1 MLDQDM
7 AMEEDIGLTEEE
19 AQEELKGKL
28 DALSSVLSGWRS
40 EAISSR
46 QASGI
51 ETEWQED
58 EDYYE
63 GIDDLNRNS
72 QRPRNAKPTGVG
84 SSDNSDTL
92 TASTGSKIF
101 PNITR
106 PFVDASSDRTAD
118 MLLPVDDVAWVL
130 NPTPIPEMG
139 QIADGEIP
147 PDILAQIQAEGGDE
161 AVIEAKKQQ
170 LIEEVALVVK
180 EARETAERAEK
191 RIQDW
196 HIECQYH
203 AHARKMIKDCSRIG
217 TGVLKGP
224 IVTKKQVVA
233 YKGGKLIVKE
243 EIVPVTRR
251 IDPINF
257 YPHGACGE
265 YVDNGSYAMDRD
277 DITRKKLEELKG
289 TPGYFD
295 FQIDACLDEGPTE
308 TTDVA
313 TTERQNRKKKDNKD
327 LFDIWYLYGQVQVE
341 EYLRALQLRPDLDNE
356 SITEELD
363 SIEGKKSVYIE
374 ATIVNDRVVK
384 LIQNTLDTGE
394 FPYDVMVWQARRGS
408 PWGIGVGR
416 QVRTA
421 QDIFKAA
428 WRNMMDNAG
437 RASGPQVIWD
447 EEYIEP
453 AIGDTYQIKPWGQW
467 VLKKSLSQ
475 GMRIDQVFA
484 FIQAPMYQA
493 EMRNIIEMAISLAQ
507 EATGLPLIMQGQTDG
522 ATPDTLG
529 GMVLQNN
536 NASTVMRGIARTFD
550 DRVTERNVRRHY
562 TYLLIYGEDNEKGDF
577 KVDAKGSAGLVERD
591 MQAPI
596 LMNLMTL
603 FQNPVYGK
611 DPKRASD
618 EFLKAMRF
626 DATQFDY
633 NDEDWKEVVAKIMEP
648 APDSA
653 LEIANIR
660 KEMNSETLASREN
673 VEAYKSQAQAALK
686 NAEQEF
692 EVLMS
697 TVNQDELAFKE
708 SEAYKRVTAQIKGK
722 LAETMASIRA
732 QMMMGDT
739 EIAPTPV
746 EPAQRAP
753 AGQAYTQ

>member
-1 MLDQDM
+1 
-7 AMEEDIGLTEEE
+7 
-19 AQEELKGKL
+19 
-28 DALSSVLSGWRS
+28 
-40 EAISSR
+40 
-46 QASGI
+46 
-51 ETEWQED
+51 
-58 EDYYE
+58 
-63 GIDDLNRNS
+63 
-72 QRPRNAKPTGVG
+72 
-84 SSDNSDTL
+84 
-92 TASTGSKIF
+92 
-101 PNITR
+101 
-106 PFVDASSDRTAD
+106 
-118 MLLPVDDVAWVL
+118 
-130 NPTPIPEMG
+130 
-139 QIADGEIP
+139 
-147 PDILAQIQAEGGDE
+147 
-161 AVIEAKKQQ
+161 
-170 LIEEVALVVK
+170 
-180 EARETAERAEK
+180 
-191 RIQDW
+191 
-196 HIECQYH
+196 
-203 AHARKMIKDCSRIG
+203 MI
-217 TGVLKGP
+217 
-224 IVTKKQVVA
+224 
-233 YKGGKLIVKE
+233 
-243 EIVPVTRR
+243 
-251 IDPINF
+251 N
-257 YPHGACGE
+257 
-265 YVDNGSYAMDRD
+265 
-277 DITRKKLEELKG
+277 
-289 TPGYFD
+289 
-295 FQIDACLDEGPTE
+295 
-308 TTDVA
+308 
-313 TTERQNRKKKDNKD
+313 
-327 LFDIWYLYGQVQVE
+327 
-341 EYLRALQLRPDLDNE
+341 
-356 SITEELD
+356 
-363 SIEGKKSVYIE
+363 SIEL
-374 ATIVNDRVVK
+374 A
-384 LIQNTLDTGE
+384 L
-394 FPYDVMVWQARRGS
+394 
-408 PWGIGVGR
+408 
-416 QVRTA
+416 
-421 QDIFKAA
+421 
-428 WRNMMDNAG
+428 
-437 RASGPQVIWD
+437 
-447 EEYIEP
+447 
-453 AIGDTYQIKPWGQW
+453 
-467 VLKKSLSQ
+467 
-475 GMRIDQVFA
+475 
-484 FIQAPMYQA
+484 
-493 EMRNIIEMAISLAQ
+493 SLAQ